1 MAVETSS
8 GLAADG
14 RKERWR
20 LHREARRAELI
31 HQVIAV
37 VHERGADIG
46 MDDIS
51 AVSGTAKPVFYRYF
65 HDKADLF
72 LAVGRAVADDMVAEV
87 MAAIDAQDKPRRKLQ
102 AGIETY
108 VSKVEASP
116 ELYRF
121 VAAHQTQRASQT
133 DLLLD
138 DYASTVGA
146 HAARVIG
153 AVLRSAGLD
162 SGAADPWGFG
172 IVGMVRAATDQWLV
186 QQTMSRE
193 DLVSYLT
200 DFTWAGMASRSPR
213 SPH

>member
-1 MAVETSS
+1 VALETSS
-8 GLAADG
+8 PPQGDG

-31 HQVIAV
+31 QHVIAAV
-37 VHERGADIG
+37 EERGADIG

-51 AVSGTAKPVFYRYF
+51 AASGIAKPVFYRYF

-72 LAVGRAVADDMVAEV
+72 LAVGRAVAEDVVTEV
-87 MAAIDAQDKPRRKLQ
+87 MAAIDSQDKPRRKLQ

-108 VSKVEASP
+108 VSKVEANP
-116 ELYRF
+116 ELHRF
-121 VAAHQTQRASQT
+121 VSTHQASRSGQT
-133 DLLLD
+133 DLLD

-146 HAARVIG
+146 HASRVIG
-153 AVLRSAGLD
+153 AILRAGGLD

-172 IVGMVRAATDQWLV
+172 IVGMVRAATDRWLV

-193 DLVSYLT
+193 DLVAYLT
-200 DFTWAGMASRSPR
+200 DFTWAGMASRSPGR
-213 SPH
+213 SG

>member
-1 MAVETSS
+1 MALDSS
-8 GLAADG
+8 SPAIADG

-31 HQVIAV
+31 QHVIEV
-37 VHERGADIG
+37 VETRGADVG
-46 MDDIS
+46 MDDI
-51 AVSGTAKPVFYRYF
+51 AAASGIAKPVFYRYF

-72 LAVGRAVADDMVAEV
+72 LAVGRAVAEDVVTEV
-87 MAAIDAQDKPRRKLQ
+87 MAAIDSQDKPRRKLQ
-102 AGIETY
+102 AGIEMY
-108 VSKVEASP
+108 VAKVEASP
-116 ELYRF
+116 ELHRF
-121 VAAHQTQRASQT
+121 VSAHQAHRSEAP
-133 DLLLD
+133 DLLD

-146 HAARVIG
+146 HASRVIG
-153 AVLRSAGLD
+153 AILRAGGLD

-172 IVGMVRAATDQWLV
+172 IVGMVRAATDRWLV

-213 SPH
+213 RNS

>member
-1 MAVETSS
+1 MVE
-8 GLAADG
+8 
-14 RKERWR
+14 
-20 LHREARRAELI
+20 
-31 HQVIAV
+31 
-37 VHERGADIG
+37 ERGADIG
-46 MDDIS
+46 MDDIA

-72 LAVGRAVADDMVAEV
+72 LAVGRAVAEDMVTEV
-87 MAAIDAQDKPRRKLQ
+87 MAAIDSQDKPRRKLR

-108 VSKVEASP
+108 VAKVEASP

-121 VAAHQTQRASQT
+121 VAAHQAQRSSQT
-133 DLLLD
+133 DLLD

-153 AVLRSAGLD
+153 AILRSTGHD

-172 IVGMVRAATDQWLV
+172 IVGMVRAATDRWLV
-186 QQTMSRE
+186 HQTMSRE

-213 SPH
+213 

>member
-1 MAVETSS
+1 VALEPSS
-8 GLAADG
+8 PLPGDG

-31 HQVIAV
+31 QHVITA
-37 VHERGADIG
+37 VHERGAGIG

-51 AVSGTAKPVFYRYF
+51 ASSGIAKPVFYRYF

-72 LAVGRAVADDMVAEV
+72 LAVGRAVAEDMVNEV
-87 MAAIDAQDKPRRKLQ
+87 MAAIDGQDKPRRKLQ
-102 AGIETY
+102 AGIEMY
-108 VSKVEASP
+108 VTKVEASP

-121 VAAHQTQRASQT
+121 VAAHQAHRSSQT
-133 DLLLD
+133 DLLD

-146 HAARVIG
+146 HASRVIG
-153 AVLRSAGLD
+153 EVLRVGGLD

-172 IVGMVRAATDQWLV
+172 IVGMVRAATDRWLE
-186 QQTMSRE
+186 QQSMSRA
-193 DLVSYLT
+193 DFVSYLT

-213 SPH
+213 RSG